1 MSDSDDL
8 CNNDYTSRRLEKPVM
23 PTDAFCLQKLWS
35 RYGGLLGSC
44 EENEVVHVDME

>member
-1 MSDSDDL
+1 
-8 CNNDYTSRRLEKPVM
+8 M